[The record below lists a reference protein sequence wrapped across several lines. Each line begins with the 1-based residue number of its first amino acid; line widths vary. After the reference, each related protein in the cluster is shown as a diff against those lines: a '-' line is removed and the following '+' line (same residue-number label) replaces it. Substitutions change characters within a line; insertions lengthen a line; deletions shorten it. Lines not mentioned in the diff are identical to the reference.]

1 MKAILY
7 TLLYVMFLSGVFAG
21 CIAHKRNTACAEK
34 QLFNDALQAID
45 TDSLLV
51 WRMHQSSTR
60 MEMRLQHIAFSKPD
74 SLGQQYIQHMTLL
87 DGKQEEKDT
96 ATLQMQQVDNRQTE
110 YIRHRSVDK
119 QELHQA
125 ENKPIGISMAHLL
138 FLALVSIVLLTVGLP
153 VVKRLGLKILSK

>member
-1 MKAILY
+1 
-7 TLLYVMFLSGVFAG
+7 
-21 CIAHKRNTACAEK
+21 
-34 QLFNDALQAID
+34 
-45 TDSLLV
+45 
-51 WRMHQSSTR
+51 
-60 MEMRLQHIAFSKPD
+60 
-74 SLGQQYIQHMTLL
+74 MTLL

-138 FLALVSIVLLTVGLP
+138 FLALVFIVLLTVGLP